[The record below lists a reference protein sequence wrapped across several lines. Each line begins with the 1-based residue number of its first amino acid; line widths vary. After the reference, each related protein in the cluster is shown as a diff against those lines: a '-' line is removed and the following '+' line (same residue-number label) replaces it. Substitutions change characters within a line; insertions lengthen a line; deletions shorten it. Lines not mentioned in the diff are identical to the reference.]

1 MYYNEEVTTKAKEV
15 WFSDDCIFIETY
27 DGEKLSQSLKWYPRL
42 AEATEVQR
50 TAFRLSSMGIHWE
63 QLDEDVSFESFT
75 YKDE

>member
-1 MYYNEEVTTKAKEV
+1 MKAKEV
-15 WFSDDCIFIETY
+15 WVSDDRIFIETY
-27 DGEKLSQSLKWYPRL
+27 DGEKLSQSLKLYPRL
-42 AEATEVQR
+42 AKATEVQR